1 MPMNYAKTG
10 LLLAFL
16 TGIFVAMGGLIGGTT
31 GMVIALVLA
40 AGMNLFSLWQSDKMV
55 LRMYG
60 AEEVDARSG
69 GDYYRIVQE
78 LARRA
83 ELPMPRVY
91 VMNNPQPNAF
101 ATGRNPQNAAV
112 CASTGLL
119 EALTPDEVAGVMAHE
134 LAHVKNY
141 DTLTMAVAATIGGA
155 ISMLAQ
161 YLQFGALFGGHRDN
175 NGGGIGWIG
184 ALVAMIVAPL
194 AAMMVQMAI
203 SRSREYQA
211 DRMGGMISGS
221 PLSLASA
228 LRKIEGY
235 AHQIRNEPAEAA
247 PATAH
252 LFIINPLTGEGMDNL
267 FSTHPNTEN
276 RIAAL
281 ERLAQEMGTVARAG
295 LVHARRALLWGRPHR
310 RVPGAAAPPTR
321 AGAAPGA
328 SGSDGIL
335 ARIDAAGLEVL
346 ADLCHLLLRQAVLGV
361 GEGRRVAVEG
371 DADAV
376 ARFGLHLAAQ
386 LLEHVHHVLQVDVG
400 ADGMR
405 EQGVQHF
412 AVTVVHG
419 VGGSS
424 SDVADPS
431 T

>member
-10 LLLAFL
+10 LLLAVL
-16 TGIFVAMGGLIGGTT
+16 TGILVAMGGLVGGAT
-31 GMVIALVLA
+31 GMVIAFAVALA
-40 AGMNLFSLWQSDKMV
+40 MNLFSLWQSDKLV

-60 AEEVDARSG
+60 AEEVTEQSG
-69 GDYYRIVQE
+69 GQYYAIVRD
-78 LARRA
+78 LVARA
-83 ELPMPRVY
+83 QLPMPRVY

-211 DRMGGMISGS
+211 DRMGGMISGN

-235 AHQIRNEPAEAA
+235 ARQIRNEPAEAA

-267 FSTHPNTEN
+267 FSTHPNTQN

-281 ERLAQEMGTVARAG
+281 ERLAQEMGTGSRGSGSFMRGARSQG
-295 LVHARRALLWGRPHR
+295 SS
-310 RVPGAAAPPTR
+310 
-321 AGAAPGA
+321 A
-328 SGSDGIL
+328 SGPWSGGS
-335 ARIDAAGLEVL
+335 ADA
-346 ADLCHLLLRQAVLGV
+346 
-361 GEGRRVAVEG
+361 GRRG
-371 DADAV
+371 PW
-376 ARFGLHLAAQ
+376 G
-386 LLEHVHHVLQVDVG
+386 
-400 ADGMR
+400 
-405 EQGVQHF
+405 
-412 AVTVVHG
+412 
-419 VGGSS
+419 
-424 SDVADPS
+424 
-431 T
+431 